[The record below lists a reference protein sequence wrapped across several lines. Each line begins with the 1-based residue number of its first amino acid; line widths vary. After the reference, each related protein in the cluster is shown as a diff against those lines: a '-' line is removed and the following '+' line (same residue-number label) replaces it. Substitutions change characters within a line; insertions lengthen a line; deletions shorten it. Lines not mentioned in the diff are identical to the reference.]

1 MDWLSGTLVVMGLFL
16 LRLGLPLAVT
26 MIVVYWLRRLDAHW
40 HSQA

>member
-1 MDWLSGTLVVMGLFL
+1 MDWLLGTLVVMGLFL

-26 MIVVYWLRRLDAHW
+26 MAAVYWLHRLDARW